1 MKKRIIITISVIL
14 IVSVSIY
21 FLVSFLEHKNKQQ
34 QPVQKET
41 KEIDYEHMI
50 KNPKNYVGH
59 SIEAE
64 GLVDD
69 SKYINGK
76 GVYSVILLKKGEYT
90 TSVVIVETDKKETL
104 AQQSHIRFEGEITGI
119 YKGNLDL
126 GVQGDLVEIRTKEVI
141 IEESEKS
148 PNMVNVEIN
157 EQGNFGNVHV
167 EVDKV
172 RMYPKSTRIY
182 LFLYNKN
189 NARIYLNDSSIKLYA
204 DGKEI
209 PSKYEVLDQSIRLA
223 RSLEPNKGTR
233 GVMSF
238 EAAPKDT
245 KKLDLTFEMTM
256 VNQKKPIQFS
266 HEMNMEV
273 IKK

>member
-1 MKKRIIITISVIL
+1 MYQFI
-14 IVSVSIY
+14 

-76 GVYSVILLKKGEYT
+76 GVYLVILLKKGEYT
-90 TSVVIVETDKKETL
+90 ISVVIVETDKKEAL
-104 AQQSHIRFEGEITGI
+104 VEQSYIRFEGEITGI

-167 EVDKV
+167 EVDKM
-172 RMYPKSTRIY
+172 RMYPKST
-182 LFLYNKN
+182 
-189 NARIYLNDSSIKLYA
+189 RIYLNDSSIKLYA

>member
-1 MKKRIIITISVIL
+1 M
-14 IVSVSIY
+14 
-21 FLVSFLEHKNKQQ
+21 
-34 QPVQKET
+34 
-41 KEIDYEHMI
+41 
-50 KNPKNYVGH
+50 
-59 SIEAE
+59 
-64 GLVDD
+64 
-69 SKYINGK
+69 
-76 GVYSVILLKKGEYT
+76 KKGEYT
-90 TSVVIVETDKKETL
+90 ISVVIVETDKKEAL
-104 AQQSHIRFEGEITGI
+104 VEQSYIRFEGEITGI

-126 GVQGDLVEIRTKEVI
+126 SVQGGLVEIRTKEVI

-172 RMYPKSTRIY
+172 RMYPKSARIY

-189 NARIYLNDSSIKLYA
+189 DARIYLNDSSIKLYA

-209 PSKYEVLDQSIRLA
+209 PSKYEVLDQSLRLA
-223 RSLEPNKGTR
+223 RSLEANKGTR

-238 EAAPKDT
+238 EIVPKDT

>member
-1 MKKRIIITISVIL
+1 MD
-14 IVSVSIY
+14 
-21 FLVSFLEHKNKQQ
+21 SFLEHKNKQQ
-34 QPVQKET
+34 QPAQKKT
-41 KEIDYEHMI
+41 KEIDYGYMI
-50 KNPKNYVGH
+50 KSPKNYVGH

-76 GVYSVILLKKGEYT
+76 GVYSVILLKKGEYII
-90 TSVVIVETDKKETL
+90 SVVIVETDKKEAL
-104 AQQSHIRFEGEITGI
+104 VEQSYIRFEGEITGI

-126 GVQGDLVEIRTKEVI
+126 SVQGGEIRTKEVI

-172 RMYPKSTRIY
+172 RMYSKSTRIY

-189 NARIYLNDSSIKLYA
+189 DARIYLNDSSIKLYA

-238 EAAPKDT
+238 EVVPKDT
-245 KKLDLTFEMTM
+245 KNLIYLLK
-256 VNQKKPIQFS
+256 
-266 HEMNMEV
+266 
-273 IKK
+273 